1 MNTSANYGN
10 SKKINDFQS
19 MTVWRRKNW
28 WDIEGICYFSCKVVS
43 DSIVTIWIVRF
54 LCPWDFSKQEYLS
67 GFSFSSA
74 GDLPNPMTE
83 PVSPTLAGEFFTNE
97 PPVVNPSHH

>member
-19 MTVWRRKNW
+19 LTVWRRKNW
-28 WDIEGICYFSCKVVS
+28 WDTEGICYFSCKVVS
-43 DSIVTIWIVRF
+43 DSVVTIWTVAHQVP
-54 LCPWDFSKQEYLS
+54 LSMGFSKQEYLS

-74 GDLPNPMTE
+74 GDLPHPTTE
-83 PVSPTLAGEFFTNE
+83 PVSPTLAGEFLPLN
-97 PPVVNPSHH
+97 HQW